1 LNFDP
6 RLAFKLDPG
15 IGDAQRSLLLLINE
29 KCRNNQGIKALEE
42 KLCNALTPDYECARS
57 LGQKSTKIYWEIEDG
72 ENTQKICINTG
83 FVTFRY

>member
-1 LNFDP
+1 MSSIYTK
-6 RLAFKLDPG
+6 RLRITDGVIAYT
-15 IGDAQRSLLLLINE
+15 
-29 KCRNNQGIKALEE
+29 EE
-42 KLCNALTPDYECARS
+42 EIQDIYKEVLGGSRLKFPRS